1 MEEEVGTCVKH
12 IITLFLIVFSSA
24 SVCLGQGFMKF
35 DCVVATLNLDSA
47 KADVIAKQPVKEV
60 ARFKLDGIGEEQRIN
75 RYFRLPKTEWFIV
88 ASLYSTDESLASIN
102 GADSLDMELSL
113 ARRRRRNIFVSPAY
127 ASAEAPVNSFDVARV
142 TMIANVG
149 GHRQLVVLECIGSR

>member
-1 MEEEVGTCVKH
+1 MKH

-47 KADVIAKQPVKEV
+47 KADVIARQPVKEV
-60 ARFKLDGIGEEQRIN
+60 ARFKLDGIGEEQRVN
-75 RYFRLPKTEWFIV
+75 RYFRLPKTDWFIV

-149 GHRQLVVLECIGSR
+149 GHRHLVVLECIGSR